1 MTQVFKNRAFVYT
14 ATTGT
19 GTITLGSAVLG
30 YQTFGDAGVADTN
43 TVRYLILD
51 DNDAWEIGTGTYTAS
66 GTTLAR
72 SVEESSNSDALLDLS
87 GNASVAVIIDAADI
101 TSLLSNLFE
110 NPLFLRERSAASADQ
125 AAYGQLWVKNST
137 PNELWFTDDAGNDHR
152 ISELPAASFSEGDIL
167 YHDGTGLQRLAKGS
181 AGQFLKQNSG
191 ETAPEYDG
199 AFTWAY
205 SATYNPL
212 VLLIDLL
219 NVPSWVTT
227 IRFAYS
233 DIRFDASN
241 SPTLQLGTASGLE
254 TTGYASHTSTI
265 DGTVTGTASITTA
278 ILCGYGDTNGQSG
291 HIDLT
296 LIDGNTWA
304 WSGTDARD
312 ATSANSMSAGY
323 KTLADT
329 LTRIRI
335 SGNGGG
341 GFTSGALRIGWM

>member
-110 NPLFLRERSAASADQ
+110 NPLFLRERSSAAADQ

-137 PNELWFTDDAGNDHR
+137 PNELWFTDDAGTDFQ
-152 ISELPAASFSEGDIL
+152 ISDTEALRADTDDNLTAGYTSTADD
-167 YHDGTGLQRLAKGS
+167 DGTQSSGTYTPDP
-181 AGQFLKQNSG
+181 AGGNMKRIING
-191 ETAPEYDG
+191 G
-199 AFTWAY
+199 AFTLAAPTAAGDY
-205 SATYNPL
+205 TLTIQMTNNATAG
-212 VLLIDLL
+212 
-219 NVPSWVTT
+219 T
-227 IRFAYS
+227 I
-233 DIRFDASN
+233 
-241 SPTLQLGTASGLE
+241 TVSGF
-254 TTGYASHTSTI
+254 TR
-265 DGTVTGTASITTA
+265 
-278 ILCGYGDTNGQSG
+278 QSG
-291 HIDLT
+291 DALST
-296 LIDGNTWA
+296 TDGDDFFLYITKLN
-304 WSGTDARD
+304 
-312 ATSANSMSAGY
+312 
-323 KTLADT
+323 
-329 LTRIRI
+329 
-335 SGNGGG
+335 
-341 GFTSGALRIGWM
+341 GFTTLHVTALQ